1 VILPMMWPRF
11 WGASTKRWKDA
22 ASVDSSTIGVTEDAP
37 TRSVIA
43 FQKPGEH
50 RREDHYMCRSI
61 KTLYNV
67 EPAANEQETHDAALQ
82 FVRKI
87 SGYRK
92 PSQANEAAFAT
103 AVDEIAA
110 ISWRLLGELETAAPR
125 RERVASPA

>member
-1 VILPMMWPRF
+1 
-11 WGASTKRWKDA
+11 
-22 ASVDSSTIGVTEDAP
+22 
-37 TRSVIA
+37 
-43 FQKPGEH
+43 
-50 RREDHYMCRSI
+50 MCRSI

-92 PSQANEAAFAT
+92 PSRANEEAFAT

-110 ISWRLLGELETAAPR
+110 ISWRLLGELETAAAPR
-125 RERVASPA
+125 PRELVHASRR